1 MEILKEFLTE
11 EQCFD
16 IIVQRKKDFKK
27 SHILGGTI
35 NKIRNSRSSFWENDP
50 LLDKK
55 FNYQFVKYQ
64 LVEYVKDC
72 HYTWHNDD
80 SLKRIETNII
90 LLNDNF
96 EGGEFELKN
105 YGIIKLNIGD
115 CLNFK
120 SALDHRVKPVTKG
133 IRYSLVT
140 WLYDQSEKPII

>member
-16 IIVQRKKDFKK
+16 IIVQRKNGLRK
-27 SHILGGTI
+27 SHIFGGFT
-35 NKIRNSRSSFWENDP
+35 NKIRNSRSSYWKEDS

-55 FNYQFVKYQ
+55 FNYQTVEYQ

-72 HYTWHNDD
+72 HYTWHDDD
-80 SLKRIETNII
+80 SFRRIETNII

-96 EGGEFELKN
+96 EGGEFELKD

-120 SALDHRVKPVTKG
+120 SALKHRVKPVTKG
-133 IRYSLVT
+133 IRYSLVA

>member
-16 IIVQRKKDFKK
+16 IIVQRKNGLRK
-27 SHILGGTI
+27 SHVFGGNI
-35 NKIRNSRSSFWENDP
+35 NKIRNSRSSYWKKDS

-55 FNYQFVKYQ
+55 FNYQTVEYQ

-72 HYTWHNDD
+72 HYTWHDDD
-80 SLKRIETNII
+80 SFRRIETNII

-96 EGGEFELKN
+96 EGGEFELKE

-120 SALDHRVKPVTKG
+120 STLDHRVKPVTKG

>member
-16 IIVQRKKDFKK
+16 IIVQRKNGLRK
-27 SHILGGTI
+27 SHVFGGNI
-35 NKIRNSRSSFWENDP
+35 NKIRNSRSSYWKKDS

-55 FNYQFVKYQ
+55 FNYQSVEYQ

-80 SLKRIETNII
+80 SLRRIETNII

-96 EGGEFELKN
+96 EGGEFELKD
-105 YGIIKLNIGD
+105 YGSIELNIGD

-120 SALDHRVKPVTKG
+120 STLDHRVKPVTKG

-140 WLYDQSEKPII
+140 WLYDQSEKPTI

>member
-16 IIVQRKKDFKK
+16 IIVQRKNGLRK
-27 SHILGGTI
+27 SHVLGGTV
-35 NKIRNSRSSFWENDP
+35 NKIRNSRSSFWENDS

-72 HYTWHNDD
+72 HYTWHDDD

-120 SALDHRVKPVTKG
+120 SSLDHRVKPVTKG

>member
-16 IIVQRKKDFKK
+16 IIVQRKNSLRK
-27 SHILGGTI
+27 SHILGGFT
-35 NKIRNSRSSFWENDP
+35 NKIRNSRSSYWKKDS

-55 FNYQFVKYQ
+55 FNYQPVEYQ

-80 SLKRIETNII
+80 SFRRIETNII

-96 EGGEFELKN
+96 EGGEFELKE
-105 YGIIKLNIGD
+105 YGIIELNIGD

-120 SALDHRVKPVTKG
+120 SILDHRVKPVTKG

-140 WLYDQSEKPII
+140 WLYDQSEKPTI